1 MEPLSLSTSQ
11 QFEIERMGRVIEG
24 TSDVAALQSL
34 CKQLLQA
41 WMSQKAA
48 TAWIMRQQ
56 LSAPPSV
63 QSLNLSHGRLLDN
76 NPD

>member
-11 QFEIERMGRVIEG
+11 QFEIERMGRVIDE
-24 TSDVAALQSL
+24 TSDVAALRGL

-48 TAWIMRQQ
+48 TAWVMRE
-56 LSAPPSV
+56 
-63 QSLNLSHGRLLDN
+63 NLSNSPFSRNL
-76 NPD
+76 